1 MDKGRGGGDNMGHD
15 RTGVHQFTLS
25 HTGPKLKLVQI
36 QKKGKAKDTLLV
48 IFRLTRKK
56 RSVLPYHK
64 RP

>member
-1 MDKGRGGGDNMGHD
+1 MGHD